1 MGWLIFIL
9 VLYDVTAKSDSTTCY
24 INDMKYNISF
34 NKGED
39 IKCPSCSEDKLE
51 ELNDKYND
59 PDSLHNTKNNIETYF
74 ENLGGYC
81 GYRSTSY
88 ENE

>member
-1 MGWLIFIL
+1 MGMLIFIL
-9 VLYDVTAKSDSTTCY
+9 AIHGMTAKSDSTTCY
-24 INDMKYNISF
+24 ANDMKYNIF
-34 NKGED
+34 FTKGEN
-39 IKCPSCSEDKLE
+39 IKCPSCTDDMLE

-59 PDSLHNTKNNIETYF
+59 PDSLHNTKKNIETYF